1 MIKEEKQIHLYG
13 IDYDSLTKMLYRQG
27 YVDRYSKH
35 PDFNIRRVSNT
46 LDELILLIY
55 NPNMLT
61 NQKVKEMLLEYVI

>member
-35 PDFNIRRVSNT
+35 PDFNISLVEYQD
-46 LDELILLIY
+46 L
-55 NPNMLT
+55 
-61 NQKVKEMLLEYVI
+61 NQVFEKDFCPF